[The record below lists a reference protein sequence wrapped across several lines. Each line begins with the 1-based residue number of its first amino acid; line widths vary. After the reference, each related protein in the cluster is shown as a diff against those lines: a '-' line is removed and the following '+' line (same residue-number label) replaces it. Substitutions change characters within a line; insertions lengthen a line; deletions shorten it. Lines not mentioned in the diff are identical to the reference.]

1 MQRKG
6 QHSATHISNM
16 VKVYSNK
23 AGGLPAGW
31 IMVPNMRK
39 NSGKTNGIVDKH
51 YFSPTFQSFR
61 SMAAVRRFLA
71 QQNVGGGSPP
81 IFNTPENSVVEAPI
95 ALPAIAPVIA
105 PVNAPAIA
113 PVIAPV
119 NAPVN
124 AFFAAQVNAAIEV
137 PIDVPIEVP
146 INAANVDNIHAIL
159 DEDSGSVVGFWEVDG
174 SGQEIIIVVSSDGS
188 DSDAD
193 ASESDADADSS
204 ESDADADASSSES
217 EIEL

>member
-1 MQRKG
+1 
-6 QHSATHISNM
+6 M

-124 AFFAAQVNAAIEV
+124 AFFAAPVNAAIEV
-137 PIDVPIEVP
+137 PIKVPID
-146 INAANVDNIHAIL
+146 AANVDNSHAIL
-159 DEDSGSVVGFWEVDG
+159 DKDSDSVVGFWEVDG

-193 ASESDADADSS
+193 ASSS